1 MSIDYL
7 QQNLNEEQ
15 LKPVLHTQGPV
26 LVLAGAGSG
35 KTRVLA
41 YRIYHLVED
50 LKVNPSRIL
59 AITFTNKA
67 ADEMKGRLY
76 NMLDTISG
84 MWVCTIHSMC
94 VKILRMDVEK
104 LDYTK
109 DFSIYSADDS
119 ARIIKRILKDLNIDD
134 DKLKSMKWHISN
146 AKNNNYLPDEYLKT
160 GTFDKNIINVYKKY
174 DEILKNNNA
183 LDFDDLLVKAYKLL
197 QGFPEVLDYY
207 SDKFQFIHID
217 EFQDTNEIQYKL
229 ALLLS
234 KKHRNIFAVGD
245 DDQSI
250 YSFRGANVGNI
261 FDFQKQFNDVKI
273 FKLERNY
280 RSTKKI
286 LNVANHIIKNNISRM
301 EKTLWTENSDGVRIE
316 TYYGF
321 DETYEANYVI
331 NTIKS
336 LVDYGYKYSDFAILI
351 RINAL
356 SRSFEA
362 ECLKYNIPC
371 RVFGGFKFFERKEI
385 KDIIAYLRIVVNPFD
400 EEAVLRVIN
409 IPKRGIGEAAVA
421 NLKKCA
427 NDNDI
432 TLYDVIINIEKTEL
446 NKSLINKVVPFKNLI
461 LDLIKANLS
470 LSAPDFIDYCIKA
483 TNILL
488 MFDDDSEE
496 SINKKLNIDEFIAS
510 TKDFFKANESA
521 DLSDYLQSI
530 TLISD
535 MEEESTGDN
544 FVTISTVHAAKG
556 LEFKVVFI
564 AGLDDGLFPINNSDN
579 YDLEEERRLM
589 YVAITRA
596 KERLYLTRAKSRFLY
611 GDRSLTLESRFLKEL
626 DEILRPNSFSN
637 IAKREVENLDLDD
650 FSRPKLA
657 PINER
662 GIYKRDTEKKD
673 YSAFTVGKK
682 VLHPKF
688 GQGTI
693 LKTDTQGNNVY
704 CDIAFLGVGIKT
716 LCLQFAPLTL
726 V

>member
-1 MSIDYL
+1 M
-7 QQNLNEEQ
+7 
-15 LKPVLHTQGPV
+15 KPVLQTQGPV

-41 YRIYHLVED
+41 HRIYHLINN
-50 LKVNPSRIL
+50 LKVNPSNIL

-67 ADEMKGRLY
+67 ADEMKERLCK
-76 NMLDTISG
+76 MLDSIFG

-94 VKILRMDVEK
+94 VRILRMSADK
-104 LDYTK
+104 LEYTK

-119 ARIIKRILKDLNIDD
+119 ERIIKRILKDLKIDD
-134 DKLKSMKWHISN
+134 DKLKSVKWHISN
-146 AKNNNYLPDEYLKT
+146 AKNHNYLPDEYFKT
-160 GTFDKNIINVYKKY
+160 GTSDKDIIKAYKAY
-174 DEILKNNNA
+174 DEILKTNNA
-183 LDFDDLLVKAYKLL
+183 LDFDDLLTKTYKLL
-197 QGFPEVLDYY
+197 TCFPEVLEYF
-207 SDKFQFIHID
+207 SDKFEYIHID

-229 ALLLS
+229 ALMLS
-234 KKHRNIFAVGD
+234 SRHKNIFAVGD

-261 FDFQKQFNDVKI
+261 LDFQKQFPDVKI

-286 LNVANHIIKNNISRM
+286 LNAANHIIKNNRQRM
-301 EKTLWTENSDGVRIE
+301 EKTLWTENSDGVKIE

-321 DETYEANYVI
+321 DENYEANHVV

-336 LVDYGYKYSDFAILI
+336 LTDYGYKYSDFAILM
-351 RINAL
+351 RVNAL

-362 ECLKYNIPC
+362 ECLKYNIPS
-371 RVFGGFKFFERKEI
+371 RVFGGFRFFERKEI
-385 KDIIAYLRIVVNPFD
+385 KDIVSYLRIVVNPFD
-400 EEAVLRVIN
+400 EEAILRVIN
-409 IPKRGIGEAAVA
+409 VPKRGIGEAAVL
-421 NLKKCA
+421 NLKNYANA
-427 NDNDI
+427 NDV
-432 TLYDVIINIEKTEL
+432 TLYDVILNIEKTEL
-446 NKSLINKVVPFKNLI
+446 NKPLINKVLPFKSLI

-470 LSAPDFIDYCIKA
+470 LSALDFIDYCIKA
-483 TNILL
+483 TNILS

-510 TKDFFKANESA
+510 AKDFFKANEFA

-535 MEEESTGDN
+535 MEEEAVSDN

-556 LEFKVVFI
+556 LEYKVVFI
-564 AGLDDGLFPINNSDN
+564 AGLDDGIFPINNSDN

-611 GDRSLTLESRFLKEL
+611 GNRSLTLESRFLKEL

-637 IAKREVENLDLDD
+637 IARREVDDTDLSDD

-662 GIYKRDTEKKD
+662 EMYKRDTEKKD

-682 VLHPKF
+682 VLHPRF
-688 GQGTI
+688 GEGTI
-693 LKTDTQGNNVY
+693 LKTDTQGYNVY

-726 V
+726 M